1 MAPHCGFETV
11 FISVLRQ
18 SGTLK
23 KILRYLCNGWRTLH
37 TLWREKP
44 GVIWIQLPQVPLLW
58 VALFYRSLFRRRAV
72 IVADCHNAM
81 FRPPWSKVPFGL
93 SLLAKCDI
101 VLAHNPDVM
110 ETAVQLGVERAR
122 LMVVE
127 DPPASFASTPAPLAL
142 SIDLPRPWLV
152 FPASFAADEPIA
164 ELIAAARLTPDVSFL
179 ITGNLK
185 NCRNP
190 ELLAQATSNIRFMG
204 FLSRE
209 DFEALIQ
216 HCDAVIAFTR
226 FDGIQ
231 LSVCGEAVGAGKPML
246 ISDTG
251 TLRRQFP
258 TGTVFVNS
266 ANPED
271 IVKGVRR
278 MKAECKNL
286 SEQMRAF
293 HERLR
298 DDWVRL
304 RAKAIAARVASIK
317 GQSESP
323 IAVAADQ
330 Q

>member
-1 MAPHCGFETV
+1 MAPHCDFDTV
-11 FISVLRQ
+11 FMPVERRLNKIAKAYRYFRNGWDMLR
-18 SGTLK
+18 
-23 KILRYLCNGWRTLH
+23 ILREQR
-37 TLWREKP
+37 P
-44 GVIWIQLPQVPLLW
+44 AVIWLQLPQVPLLW
-58 VALFYRSLFRRRAV
+58 VALFYRRAFDRQAT
-72 IVADCHNAM
+72 IIADCHNAM
-81 FRPPWSKVPFGL
+81 FRPPWSNVPFGL

-110 ETAVQLGVERAR
+110 EAAVKLGVERAL

-127 DPPASFASTPAPLAL
+127 DPPASFASAPAPLAL

-152 FPASFAADEPIA
+152 FPASFATDEPIA

-190 ELLAQATSNIRFMG
+190 ELLAQATPNVRFMG

-258 TGTVFVNS
+258 KGTVFVNS
-266 ANPED
+266 ADPED
-271 IVKGVRR
+271 IAKG
-278 MKAECKNL
+278 
-286 SEQMRAF
+286 S
-293 HERLR
+293 
-298 DDWVRL
+298 
-304 RAKAIAARVASIK
+304 
-317 GQSESP
+317 
-323 IAVAADQ
+323 
-330 Q
+330 